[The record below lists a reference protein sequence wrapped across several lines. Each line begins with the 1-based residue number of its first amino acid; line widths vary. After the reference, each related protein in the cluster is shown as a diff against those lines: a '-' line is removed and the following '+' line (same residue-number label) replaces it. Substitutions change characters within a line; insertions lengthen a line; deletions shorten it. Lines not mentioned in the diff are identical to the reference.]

1 VQHAPSSPGIWR
13 PEPGAVATTPLG
25 IYVHVPFCER
35 RCGYCAFSTVAVG
48 QRLDP
53 ALAERFVDGVRRE
66 LAVADMALG
75 PHRPPLTSIYL
86 GGGTPTMLST
96 ASTDEVLGAVRD
108 RFALADDVEISI
120 ESNPD
125 GLAPGQLA
133 ALRELGVTRI
143 SFGLQSVRPRVL
155 QLLDRTHDPERAL
168 AAVAEAQAAGF
179 DHVSLDLIH
188 GTPGEREQDWLET
201 LRAAVDS
208 GADHVSAYAL
218 SIEPGTKLAARVR
231 SGELTEPSDD
241 EAADRYVTADAL
253 LRAAGFEW
261 YELSNWARGDGAR
274 SRHNLLY
281 WRNHHWWGVGP
292 SAHSHL
298 AGRRWWNHDQLGPWA
313 DALADG
319 ASAEAGHE
327 LPDDDARRLEAV
339 LLGIRLAE
347 GLPLDA
353 LVERGAADGVVD
365 DGLATLVGD
374 RLVLTLQ
381 GRLLADR
388 VVRTLV

>member
-1 VQHAPSSPGIWR
+1 MQHSPI
-13 PEPGAVATTPLG
+13 ATTPLG

-48 QRLDP
+48 DELDP
-53 ALAERFVDGVRRE
+53 VLAERFVDGVRTE
-66 LAVADMALG
+66 LDRADAALG
-75 PHRPPLTSIYL
+75 DPRPPLTSIYL
-86 GGGTPTMLST
+86 GGGTPTMLAPART
-96 ASTDEVLGAVRD
+96 GEVLEAVRD
-108 RFALADDVEISI
+108 RFALADDVEVSI

-125 GLAPGQLA
+125 GLVPGQLA
-133 ALRELGVTRI
+133 ELRELGVTRV
-143 SFGLQSVRPRVL
+143 SFGLQSVRRNVL
-155 QLLDRTHDPERAL
+155 DLLDRTHDPERAL
-168 AAVAEAQAAGF
+168 AAVADAHAAGF
-179 DHVSLDLIH
+179 GHVSLDLIH
-188 GTPGEREQDWLET
+188 GTPGEREQDWLDT

-241 EAADRYVTADAL
+241 EAADRYVAADEL
-253 LRAAGFEW
+253 LHAAGFDW
-261 YELSNWARGDGAR
+261 YELSNWSRSEAAR

-281 WRNHHWWGVGP
+281 WRNQHWWGIGP

-298 AGRRWWNHDQLGPWA
+298 AGRRWWNLDQLGPWA
-313 DALADG
+313 DSLAAGDTP
-319 ASAEAGHE
+319 EAGHE
-327 LPDDDARRLEAV
+327 QPDEAARHLERIM
-339 LLGIRLAE
+339 LGIRLAE

-353 LVERGAADGVVD
+353 LADPESAEGVID

-381 GRLLADR
+381 GRLLADH